1 MSHSDSWLQ
10 ISSSVQL
17 ALLHRYRGTEG
28 LLKVQLNTSNSVQAG
43 EEENKGDFPSASFS
57 SCRSK
62 CSNRSPLPH
71 AGPGPTVIFP
81 YPTVIFPY
89 PMVAPWMLGAGVSQ
103 GPRALGS
110 KVNISIKVSLVFAH
124 TIYVHIHYTWGCGQ

>member
-1 MSHSDSWLQ
+1 MSRSDSWLQ

-81 YPTVIFPY
+81 YP
-89 PMVAPWMLGAGVSQ
+89 MVAPWMLGAGVSQ

-124 TIYVHIHYTWGCGQ
+124 TIYVHIHYTRGCGQ